1 MKAVDKFE
9 YKKVINSQLMQ
20 HGGLD
25 KQFLEQ
31 LRIKL
36 ELLEFLFI

>member
-9 YKKVINSQLMQ
+9 YKKVINSLLMQ

-25 KQFLEQ
+25 KRFQEQ
-31 LRIKL
+31 LQIKQ